1 MSDGS
6 FLQYGDAGRVSRALP
21 VAVRRTVGRP
31 IMAWGPP
38 WGRLSGGSFD
48 CPPHKTPYSHTSQRG
63 YGALAATSI
72 YKELTGQV
80 LAMSAMSI
88 LHRMFLSRVLYA
100 PINMLCYEFVQAPRP
115 CYLLKIMD
123 ELLTS
128 IAAKKERLDAI
139 RPISREALLA
149 LQKSYDVDLTYT
161 SNAIEGNTLTLRETA
176 ELIEHGITVGG
187 KPLRD
192 HLEAVD
198 HYNAVLWMRELAAK
212 TAPIDETTVRE
223 LHRRIV
229 LRSQPEIG
237 GIYSTLPRRI
247 AGSPVVFP
255 NAVKIPGLMKEYGE
269 WLAKAAPE
277 PAASFDA
284 HFRLVAIHSFADGNG
299 RTARLLMNLLLL
311 RGGYPPVA
319 VRPEDRKTY
328 LDTLE
333 HASMREDIK
342 PFQTFMYGRL
352 DATLGEYLS
361 TLQEA
366 QSPETKRDNPSGPEL
381 KP

>member
-1 MSDGS
+1 
-6 FLQYGDAGRVSRALP
+6 
-21 VAVRRTVGRP
+21 
-31 IMAWGPP
+31 
-38 WGRLSGGSFD
+38 
-48 CPPHKTPYSHTSQRG
+48 
-63 YGALAATSI
+63 
-72 YKELTGQV
+72 
-80 LAMSAMSI
+80 
-88 LHRMFLSRVLYA
+88 
-100 PINMLCYEFVQAPRP
+100 
-115 CYLLKIMD
+115 MD

-139 RPISREALLA
+139 LPFSREALLG

-212 TAPIDETTVRE
+212 ATPIDETTVRE

-229 LRSQPEIG
+229 FRSQPEIG

-269 WLAKAAPE
+269 WLATAERE

-284 HFRLVAIHSFADGNG
+284 HFRLVAIHPFADGNG

-333 HASMREDIK
+333 DASMRDDLK
-342 PFQTFMYGRL
+342 PFQTFMHQRL

-361 TLQEA
+361 ALQEA
-366 QSPETKRDNPSGPEL
+366 LPPEA
-381 KP
+381 KPPGSEPKP